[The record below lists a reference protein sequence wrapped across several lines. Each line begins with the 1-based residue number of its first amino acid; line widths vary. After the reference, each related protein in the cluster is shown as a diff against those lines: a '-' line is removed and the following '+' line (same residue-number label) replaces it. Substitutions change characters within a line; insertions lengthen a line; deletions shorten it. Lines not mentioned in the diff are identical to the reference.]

1 MRPFPAMK
9 IELSG
14 HYGYRRIVKTLA
26 PMVATMIVISTY
38 SVVDGLIVS
47 NFVGNTAFAAM
58 NLIWPVLSMIAAF
71 GQMIGA
77 GGSALVSKTLGEG
90 NPARAREIFSMLVRV
105 SLISGVLV
113 ALLLVASM
121 EHVVLALGSDGTMLP
136 YAVSYGRIVALALPF
151 YIVQMAFQSFY
162 MTAELPQLG
171 TLSSI
176 VCGLLNVGLD
186 LLFVAVFGWGL
197 EGAAIATAVSLA
209 FGGLF
214 PLGWFSS
221 RRNRS
226 TLRFVR
232 SGRDIPS
239 LVKTCSNGVSEYV
252 GNISLNIVGIC
263 YNLQLMKYVGENGII
278 MYIAFIFAAVFMGYN
293 MGISQIIAFNYGAG
307 NRKELTSLLRKSLV
321 LVAAGGVAMTLVSEI
336 SARAVC
342 GFFVSSDPGL
352 HGFATRAVRIY
363 MLSFLLCGFNMFASA
378 WFTAL
383 NNGTVSAVSAFAR
396 TLVFELGAVF
406 LLPVLLGIDGI
417 WLSVSVAEVFACIMS
432 AILILSFRKRY
443 GY

>member
-1 MRPFPAMK
+1 MK

-14 HYGYRRIVKTLA
+14 HYGYRRIVKTMA

-90 NPARAREIFSMLVRV
+90 NPARAREIFSMLIRV
-105 SLISGVLV
+105 SLVFGVLV
-113 ALLLVASM
+113 ALLLIASM
-121 EHVVLALGSDGTMLP
+121 EHVVLALGSDAAMLP

-209 FGGLF
+209 FGGLC
-214 PLGWFSS
+214 
-221 RRNRS
+221 RNG
-226 TLRFVR
+226 LD
-232 SGRDIPS
+232 G
-239 LVKTCSNGVSEYV
+239 
-252 GNISLNIVGIC
+252 IVEH
-263 YNLQLMKYVGENGII
+263 LQEV
-278 MYIAFIFAAVFMGYN
+278 
-293 MGISQIIAFNYGAG
+293 
-307 NRKELTSLLRKSLV
+307 
-321 LVAAGGVAMTLVSEI
+321 
-336 SARAVC
+336 
-342 GFFVSSDPGL
+342 
-352 HGFATRAVRIY
+352 
-363 MLSFLLCGFNMFASA
+363 LSF
-378 WFTAL
+378 
-383 NNGTVSAVSAFAR
+383 
-396 TLVFELGAVF
+396 
-406 LLPVLLGIDGI
+406 DGK
-417 WLSVSVAEVFACIMS
+417 LH
-432 AILILSFRKRY
+432 FRF
-443 GY
+443 GS

>member
-1 MRPFPAMK
+1 MK

-14 HYGYRRIVKTLA
+14 HYGYRRIVKTMA

-38 SVVDGLIVS
+38 SVVDGLVVS

-90 NPARAREIFSMLVRV
+90 NPVRAREIFSMLVRV
-105 SLISGVLV
+105 SLVFGVLV
-113 ALLLVASM
+113 ALLLIASM
-121 EHVVLALGSDGTMLP
+121 EHVVLALGSDGAMLP

-214 PLGWFSS
+214 PLCWFSS

-263 YNLQLMKYVGENGII
+263 YNLQLMKYVGENGVSAYGII

-321 LVAAGGVAMTLVSEI
+321 LVAAGGLAMTLVSEI

>member
-1 MRPFPAMK
+1 MK

-14 HYGYRRIVKTLA
+14 HYGYRRIVKTMA

-113 ALLLVASM
+113 ALLLA
-121 EHVVLALGSDGTMLP
+121 ALS
-136 YAVSYGRIVALALPF
+136 
-151 YIVQMAFQSFY
+151 MAFQSFY

-214 PLGWFSS
+214 PLCWFSS

-263 YNLQLMKYVGENGII
+263 YNLQLMKYVGENGVSAYGII
-278 MYIAFIFAAVFMGYN
+278 MYVAFIFAAVFMGYN

-321 LVAAGGVAMTLVSEI
+321 LVAAGGLAMTLVSEI